1 MRGMQLRKLVV
12 IVAVL
17 SVSMIAQA
25 TDYDYTGYDP
35 GAPLEGVFGTKIA
48 ELNARDYGYSFG
60 GFNDN
65 HRNFNLISQVFVAT
79 QAVTIGTGVGGQQ
92 IQLSPGDYTFAY
104 TLDYSQQFGGLVQS
118 PVNDFQLFRKV
129 DDQYIDFVSNP
140 GPNIALES
148 IQAGGYNTGVGFTGT
163 TDPIDGISSISTVFP
178 GFETGEVQFSWPN
191 DGQADPNT
199 MAMVFLFCSD
209 VQVWQMGWGSENGGS
224 LATMAERFAIGDT
237 YEGGNIFGAGGEA
250 SYIPVLI
257 PVIPEPTSSLIL
269 LLGMS
274 PLLKW
279 RRKTAAPTP
288 Q

>member
-1 MRGMQLRKLVV
+1 MDLVISLSFCCLSSVGLAIEGRGG
-12 IVAVL
+12 VAGLFAGDGVPL
-17 SVSMIAQA
+17 K
-25 TDYDYTGYDP
+25 TGRL
-35 GAPLEGVFGTKIA
+35 AK
-48 ELNARDYGYSFG
+48 
-60 GFNDN
+60 
-65 HRNFNLISQVFVAT
+65 
-79 QAVTIGTGVGGQQ
+79 
-92 IQLSPGDYTFAY
+92 
-104 TLDYSQQFGGLVQS
+104 
-118 PVNDFQLFRKV
+118 
-129 DDQYIDFVSNP
+129 SNP

-250 SYIPVLI
+250 SYGFASGL
-257 PVIPEPTSSLIL
+257 
-269 LLGMS
+269 
-274 PLLKW
+274 
-279 RRKTAAPTP
+279 
-288 Q
+288 